1 MLTNLLKGLNTKVL
15 LIGVLAAALLG
26 WTVNG
31 WRLNAKISQLN
42 LSHAAALTKAFESA
56 QAETERMQREKDDA
70 IAKAQE
76 TAQRNAAAAASARR
90 ERDRLRDQLN
100 TGTAYLASATHAA
113 VVDYATTLTAVFE
126 QCTAEYLSMAEK
138 ADGHA
143 TDAATLYNGWKAI
156 AK

>member
-1 MLTNLLKGLNTKVL
+1 MKQTLIAMLV
-15 LIGVLAAALLG
+15 AAVISALTA

-31 WRLNAKISQLN
+31 WRLSAKISQLN
-42 LSHAAALTKAFESA
+42 QNHALALTKAFESA
-56 QAETERMQREKDDA
+56 AAETARMQKEKDDA
-70 IAKAQE
+70 LAKAQE
-76 TAQRNAAAAASARR
+76 TARRNAAAASAAGR

-100 TGTAYLASATHAA
+100 TSTAYFAAATHAT

-126 QCTAEYLSMAEK
+126 HCTAEYLDMAEK

-143 TDAATLYNGWKAI
+143 LDAATLYDGWKGI